1 MSSIIRL
8 TDIQSPSVTNGLH
21 IDDTTGLVSTNV
33 YGFDIA
39 LSPLGYTPT
48 GKTKVVF
55 TMSNSDQSFV
65 VPSGKT
71 YILVKCWGSGG
82 GGGSR
87 GPANAWNIGG
97 FGGGGGFSRGIIPV
111 TPGETLTIRV
121 GRGGYASIFGPSAVS
136 GPYGGG
142 TATSTADYY
151 TGYGGGYCG
160 IFRGSTPLL
169 MAGAGGGGGA
179 SNIANATTNGG
190 AGGGSFGLRG
200 EFSSTLNGF
209 VPPEGG
215 TQSAGGAGGTG
226 FYSPGNGSAFQG
238 GSVQGNAYGG
248 GGGGGYFG
256 GGAGN
261 YNNTSTHTMS
271 GGGGG
276 SGYVGPTVIFGQ
288 SFPGK
293 GIYPAGMDDSDY
305 PSSTASTFT
314 SIGFGAANPF
324 NGGDSYLTLYY

>member
-8 TDIQSPSVTNGLH
+8 TDLQSPSVTNGLN
-21 IDDTTGLVSTNV
+21 IDDATGLLSQNV
-33 YGFDIA
+33 YGFNVRM
-39 LSPLGYTPT
+39 SPLGYTPV
-48 GKTKVVF
+48 GKTKVAF

-65 VPSGKT
+65 VPAGKT

-82 GGGSR
+82 GGGSK
-87 GPANAWNIGG
+87 GASWTIGG

-121 GRGGYASIFGPSAVS
+121 GRGGYSQWVAGGVTTP

-142 TATSTADYY
+142 TSTSAADPYC
-151 TGYGGGYCG
+151 GAGGGYCG
-160 IFRGSTPLL
+160 IFRGATPLL
-169 MAGAGGGGGA
+169 MAGAGGGGG
-179 SNIANATTNGG
+179 SSVTVNATINGG

-200 EFSSTLNGF
+200 EFSFTLNGF
-209 VPPEGG
+209 VVAEGG
-215 TQSAGGAGGTG
+215 TQSAGGIGGTG
-226 FYSPGNGSAFQG
+226 FYAPGNGSAFQG

-261 YNNTSTHTMS
+261 YNNTSTATMS

-305 PSSTASTFT
+305 PASTASVFT
-314 SIGFGAANPF
+314 SIGYGGTSAF